1 MNTFDEY
8 KSCSEWE
15 RILNQITKSIGLKN
29 FKHRFIFGSDHISI
43 ILLNPKIINLPKS
56 EIYDIIQYFCGS
68 KSIIK
73 IAFNHNVMKMD
84 LEYK

>member
-1 MNTFDEY
+1 MSSFGEY
-8 KSCSEWE
+8 KCSCEWE
-15 RILNQITKSIGLKN
+15 RISNQITKSIGLEN
-29 FKHRFIFGSDHISI
+29 FKHRFIFGSDYISI

-56 EIYDIIQYFCGS
+56 EIYDIIQYFCGP

-73 IAFNHNVMKMD
+73 ITCNHNVMKMD